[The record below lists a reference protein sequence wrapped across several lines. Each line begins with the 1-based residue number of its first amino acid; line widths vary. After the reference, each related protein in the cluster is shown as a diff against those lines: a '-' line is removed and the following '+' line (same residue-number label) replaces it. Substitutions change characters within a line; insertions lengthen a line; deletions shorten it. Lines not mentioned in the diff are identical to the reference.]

1 MARPRQ
7 PWWNGA
13 LLYQIYPRS
22 FADSNDDGVGDLPG
36 ILSRLDYLQWLGVD
50 GIWLN
55 PTFPSP
61 NRDWGYDV
69 ADYRGVHPDLGT
81 LDDLDALV
89 AAAAARDIHVLLDLV
104 PAHTSDRHPWF
115 QASRSSL
122 HSSRRDWYIWR
133 DQMDGQQSLFGGD
146 AWTYDDATA
155 QHYHHLFLPEQ
166 PDLNW
171 LNPEVRSAFEEIMR
185 FWFDRGIAGFRID
198 VVNEVVKDPP
208 DRANFPRI
216 HELLRSWRRL
226 ADDYDPERLLLGET
240 WVLDLHEL
248 VSFYGTGVGELQL
261 AFNFP
266 FIFAGLETSALEYV
280 VNETEGL
287 LPPRATPVWA
297 LSNHDVIRFP
307 TRICAEDDA
316 RARCALLILLTL
328 RGTSVLY
335 YGDEL
340 AMRQVAIPAERVLD
354 VNGRDGART
363 PMPWG
368 DVDWRAPWLPVGETV
383 RSVAQ
388 QQADATSVLRFTR
401 ALIALRRAR
410 DDLVAGGY
418 APLDSP
424 PGVWCWRRGEATA
437 VAVNLSDVPAPLELG
452 GEVLISTTDGLD
464 ASRLEPWAGVVL
476 ALS

>member
-1 MARPRQ
+1 
-7 PWWNGA
+7 
-13 LLYQIYPRS
+13 
-22 FADSNDDGVGDLPG
+22 
-36 ILSRLDYLQWLGVD
+36 
-50 GIWLN
+50 
-55 PTFPSP
+55 
-61 NRDWGYDV
+61 
-69 ADYRGVHPDLGT
+69 
-81 LDDLDALV
+81 
-89 AAAAARDIHVLLDLV
+89 
-104 PAHTSDRHPWF
+104 
-115 QASRSSL
+115 
-122 HSSRRDWYIWR
+122 
-133 DQMDGQQSLFGGD
+133 
-146 AWTYDDATA
+146 
-155 QHYHHLFLPEQ
+155 
-166 PDLNW
+166 
-171 LNPEVRSAFEEIMR
+171 
-185 FWFDRGIAGFRID
+185 
-198 VVNEVVKDPP
+198 
-208 DRANFPRI
+208 
-216 HELLRSWRRL
+216 
-226 ADDYDPERLLLGET
+226 
-240 WVLDLHEL
+240 
-248 VSFYGTGVGELQL
+248 
-261 AFNFP
+261 
-266 FIFAGLETSALEYV
+266 
-280 VNETEGL
+280 
-287 LPPRATPVWA
+287 
-297 LSNHDVIRFP
+297 
-307 TRICAEDDA
+307 
-316 RARCALLILLTL
+316 LLILLTL